1 MPPKTWACAPNSEEE
16 ASIKNSK
23 EDASIE
29 DNREDAKDM
38 EVSSN
43 DESDEGGN
51 HQFPPPQ
58 WQRQVEKVYCHH
70 PTLMHLVTYLC
81 TYHIGKFHLY

>member
-1 MPPKTWACAPNSEEE
+1 
-16 ASIKNSK
+16 
-23 EDASIE
+23 
-29 DNREDAKDM
+29 M
-38 EVSSN
+38 EVSSD